1 MNKRFL
7 FLAFSLFSLQTV
19 FAQNYFS
26 SSNCSIIMRGIENEF
41 VLQNDLDT
49 NKLIVES
56 IDCSIRFID
65 FRKIQV
71 TAGSSKEASIQIRT
85 KSTNTL
91 LETKQFQVKNVPL
104 PLLYVDLAEEGSSF
118 LIKNG
123 VITLQSPKELKPC
136 FDPNYT
142 VYTYELKIEG
152 LEASFSGESNQIS
165 HEHIME
171 LVRHKSSYGKDK
183 TLKVELSIIY
193 VSPNAITRKK
203 TVEFIY

>member
-1 MNKRFL
+1 MNFRFL
-7 FLAFSLFSLQTV
+7 FLAFSLFSLQSIS
-19 FAQNYFS
+19 AQNYFS
-26 SSNCSIIMRGIENEF
+26 SSSCSIIMRGIENEF

-56 IDCSIRFID
+56 IDCTIQFID
-65 FRKIQV
+65 SRKIRIS
-71 TAGSSKEASIQIRT
+71 AIGNREASIQIRT

-136 FDPNYT
+136 FDPKYSIRS
-142 VYTYELKIEG
+142 YELKIEG
-152 LEASFSGESNQIS
+152 LEKVFSGEGDQIS
-165 HEHIME
+165 REQIME

-193 VSPNAITRKK
+193 LSPNAITRKK
-203 TVEFIY
+203 TVEYNY

>member
-1 MNKRFL
+1 MKLHFL
-7 FLAFSLFSLQTV
+7 FLAFSLFSVQSY

-26 SSNCSIIMRGIENEF
+26 TSSCSIIMRGIENEF
-41 VLQNDLDT
+41 ELQNDLDT

-65 FRKIQV
+65 LHKIRV

-85 KSTNTL
+85 KSTKTL
-91 LETKQFQVKNVPL
+91 LETKQLQVKNVPL

-136 FDPNYT
+136 FDPKYS
-142 VYTYELKIEG
+142 VYSYELKIEG
-152 LEASFSGESNQIS
+152 LETSFSGESNQIA
-165 HEHIME
+165 HEQIME

-193 VSPNAITRKK
+193 VSPNAVTRKK
-203 TVEFIY
+203 TVEFNY